1 MKIILH
7 KCKRMA
13 SFSRS
18 VIVNGCYLRGHFLD
32 LRVGQGLNSEVVIL
46 MKLIFDKFG
55 FTQRI
60 GNKITVHNLIARQLQ
75 KVKSADSIVAL
86 VFRLFKPLLYLFS
99 EFVVHK

>member
-1 MKIILH
+1 
-7 KCKRMA
+7 
-13 SFSRS
+13 
-18 VIVNGCYLRGHFLD
+18 
-32 LRVGQGLNSEVVIL
+32 